1 MFGWIYPIGKPDF
14 QPATIVHLTAMITS
28 YFGCSCGMLWSPQS
42 VIDCMFFVASM
53 SGLLVYYLP
62 TKVPSGTVVD
72 VKCKEGAFQVL
83 YLS

>member
-1 MFGWIYPIGKPDF
+1 
-14 QPATIVHLTAMITS
+14 
-28 YFGCSCGMLWSPQS
+28 MLWSPQS